1 MGARTNFLLIDL
13 GQVRRDR
20 HAHKLHGFDV
30 LRVVIG
36 AVVRLLAVV
45 VAIVIDNDT
54 PTLFWVCGLS
64 GRFRE
69 FWEFPQRFR

>member
-13 GQVRRDR
+13 GQARRDR

-45 VAIVIDNDT
+45 VAIVIDNEGNRLVD
-54 PTLFWVCGLS
+54 
-64 GRFRE
+64 RKRE
-69 FWEFPQRFR
+69 LARPI